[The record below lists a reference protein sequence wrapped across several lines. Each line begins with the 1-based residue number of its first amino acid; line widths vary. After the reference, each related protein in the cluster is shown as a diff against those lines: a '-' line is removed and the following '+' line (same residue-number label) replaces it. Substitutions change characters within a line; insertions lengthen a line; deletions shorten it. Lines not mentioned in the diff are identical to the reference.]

1 MEYST
6 AVAATGHTCAVAI
19 AALENETVFVRDP
32 RAFLV
37 SISRNKQ
44 FMILTGDV
52 NDLATNG
59 SPQIKAVIGTLRD
72 LQLIIPTTR
81 DAPVGVSP
89 TFTSQNEPDLFQE
102 GVAWELVRQKLDVL
116 KNLRFTEEE
125 WAENAG

>member
-1 MEYST
+1 MKDVDELIRSHVPRGETWEKERTKIRQHVRVNGHHSLQSLSKLFKVPLDRLLGEFTEYST

-37 SISRNKQ
+37 SISRNTQ

-59 SPQIKAVIGTLRD
+59 SPQVKAVIGTL
-72 LQLIIPTTR
+72 
-81 DAPVGVSP
+81 
-89 TFTSQNEPDLFQE
+89 
-102 GVAWELVRQKLDVL
+102 
-116 KNLRFTEEE
+116 
-125 WAENAG
+125 